1 MAKIEVTGDVQRLL
15 GDKGFTLA
23 EPIRKQNGVN
33 WEVVGS
39 RYYTVWVNQL
49 PQPSV
54 SGAVTVS
61 GNLSWK
67 LEEYEG
73 KQQMK
78 VYVNATQIRPA
89 LDHVAVVR
97 AQNEF
102 AKIVQESAPSVAPD
116 DIDLPF

>member
-1 MAKIEVTGDVQRLL
+1 MAKIEVTGDVSRLL

-49 PQPSV
+49 PQPNV
-54 SGAVTVS
+54 SAAVTVS

-102 AKIVQESAPSVAPD
+102 AKIVQDSVKSATVEEE
-116 DIDLPF
+116 LPF